1 MKKILYICCF
11 VIGSM
16 IITGCTNEEMKLKQ
30 DSYTIEYGKN
40 IDNDVKTYLDNSDDF
55 IKETKLSGI
64 PDNEKEKQYPAIGEY
79 ELTLKNNGQENKIK
93 VIVKDTVAPKLK
105 DIKEQYE
112 VEYGKKLDIKNIK
125 ADDLAKVTITLDDS
139 KVNYKKAGTYDATVI
154 AQDSSDNE
162 AKQNIKIKVKEE
174 EKIETTKSSTKSN
187 SNTSKTSKKSSS
199 SSKKSSSSSVKND
212 SSSNSSSSNSDKS
225 SGSASSNSSSSN
237 KNTSE
242 ISTNVTYYACL
253 QCDFKTTSYEEMM
266 KHLDESPY
274 CASYGINYEDF
285 EWPSDW
291 E

>member
-1 MKKILYICCF
+1 MKLNKLLYGLSAIGVMSIL
-11 VIGSM
+11 V
-16 IITGCTNEEMKLKQ
+16 GCAKEEMKLKQ
-30 DSYTIEYGKN
+30 DSYTIEYGST
-40 IDNDVKTYLDNSDDF
+40 IQTDIKTYLDNTDDF

-154 AQDSSDNE
+154 AKDSSGNE

-174 EKIETTKSSTKSN
+174 EKKETAQSTNKSS
-187 SNTSKTSKKSSS
+187 SNTSSKTSKKSSS
-199 SSKKSSSSSVKND
+199 SSNSSVKND
-212 SSSNSSSSNSDKS
+212 SSSKSSSDNSNKT
-225 SGSASSNSSSSN
+225 SGSNSSSSSGSSSN
-237 KNTSE
+237 DSIE
-242 ISTNVTYYACL
+242 VQDDSDTYYEF
-253 QCDFKTTSYEEMM
+253 DNG
-266 KHLDESPY
+266 
-274 CASYGINYEDF
+274 YGIGGSFTPPD
-285 EWPSDW
+285 EWMNDAKDW
-291 E
+291 N